1 MSTYIDQAEKGGY
14 IYKWLCMEKRDVVM
28 IGKLEIRYKRQGI
41 EISVYGDHKENG
53 GYRDR

>member
-1 MSTYIDQAEKGGY
+1 
-14 IYKWLCMEKRDVVM
+14 MEKRDVVM

-41 EISVYGDHKENG
+41 EISAYGGHKENG